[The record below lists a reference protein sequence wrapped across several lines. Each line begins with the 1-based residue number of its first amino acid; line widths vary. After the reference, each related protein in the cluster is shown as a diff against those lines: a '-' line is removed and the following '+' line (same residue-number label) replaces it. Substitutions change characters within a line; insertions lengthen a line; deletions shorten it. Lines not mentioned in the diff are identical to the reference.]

1 MQLRTRIFLQHYRR
15 EEWRECP
22 LCGAPVRWVET
33 DYRKYTPCDLAPVLY
48 LDGGNMWLVKNREI
62 IKTCTM
68 YKPGMP
74 HETIKYGLRPHVFTC
89 PAIERRF

>member
-1 MQLRTRIFLQHYRR
+1 MSALRCSCQMGRDRLQEIY
-15 EEWRECP
+15 
-22 LCGAPVRWVET
+22 
-33 DYRKYTPCDLAPVLY
+33 VLY